1 MWLRLRPTDW
11 AALAFAALA
20 VLLSALYSL
29 WESSN
34 ARAWLPNLATM
45 FFGLALTVWL
55 VAWIV
60 RREESRRLH
69 PRVGRALVH
78 IQVEFVE
85 FVRAVALDYLT
96 THSRP
101 RPLPRDALDVLDIWL
116 LEQESADLP
125 HLELWPGG
133 LTLRELGLIFVE
145 EVDQYDAR
153 DRDVLEPRLIA
164 AIRDLYASGRR
175 ARSLAST
182 TFISAPRHL
191 ADSVNLDV
199 REQSYRSLVSGARAF
214 GEVLKIYAPSTVFD
228 VQTDIVALADQM
240 KREAQSA
247 PPRS

>member
-11 AALAFAALA
+11 AAVAFAALA
-20 VLLSALYSL
+20 AVLAILYSQ
-29 WESSN
+29 WESSD

-60 RREESRRLH
+60 RREESRRLL
-69 PRVGRALVH
+69 PRVGRALAH

-101 RPLPRDALDVLDIWL
+101 NPVPRDALDMLDLWL
-116 LEQESADLP
+116 REQESADLP

-145 EVDQYDAR
+145 EVDQYDVR

-164 AIRDLYASGRR
+164 AIRDLYATGRR
-175 ARSLAST
+175 ARFFEGT

-191 ADSVNLDV
+191 ADAMNLDV
-199 REQSYRSLVSGARAF
+199 RERSYRSLVSGARAF
-214 GEVLKIYAPSTVFD
+214 GDVLRIYAPPTVFD
-228 VQTDIVALADQM
+228 VAPDIDALADQM
-240 KREAQSA
+240 KREAASA
-247 PPRS
+247 LPGS